1 MVHKNLAYYNFFQP
15 TLYSI
20 LPHFIFL
27 LFLFRSRKKRF
38 HFNLDGIIF
47 SLVRTF
53 PIQKQ
58 MTRRIVVFLLQ
69 RSHLKGGFSI

>member
-15 TLYSI
+15 TLFHFTTSCFS
-20 LPHFIFL
+20 FIFV
-27 LFLFRSRKKRF
+27 SQQKKMF